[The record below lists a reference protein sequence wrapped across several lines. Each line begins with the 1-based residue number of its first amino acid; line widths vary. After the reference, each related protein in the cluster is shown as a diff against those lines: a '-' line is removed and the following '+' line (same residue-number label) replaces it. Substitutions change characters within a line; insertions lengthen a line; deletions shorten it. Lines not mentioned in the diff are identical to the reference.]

1 VRLRLRMHRPQQS
14 LRLLTRKG
22 GRDHSA
28 LDHRPLPHIT
38 FGGTSSGRAL
48 CPRAEGSA
56 GSDGCKPTAYRDAF
70 QQNLYHT
77 WKQMSRQTLVIRRG
91 PGSPAVTQGA
101 KPNGRS

>member
-1 VRLRLRMHRPQQS
+1 MIEAILSCDCDSECTNPNSH

-28 LDHRPLPHIT
+28 IDRRPLPRIT

-56 GSDGCKPTAYRDAF
+56 GSDGCKPTGYRASDSGTVSGTA
-70 QQNLYHT
+70 H
-77 WKQMSRQTLVIRRG
+77 WVIGGVWRLDV
-91 PGSPAVTQGA
+91 GSAH
-101 KPNGRS
+101 

>member
-1 VRLRLRMHRPQQS
+1 MPWPYSFHHVHHQVR
-14 LRLLTRKG
+14 KV
-22 GRDHSA
+22 SA
-28 LDHRPLPHIT
+28 TPGVR
-38 FGGTSSGRAL
+38 SG
-48 CPRAEGSA
+48 
-56 GSDGCKPTAYRDAF
+56 TAYRDAF

>member
-1 VRLRLRMHRPQQS
+1 MIEAIMSCDCDSECTDPNSH

-28 LDHRPLPHIT
+28 IDHRPLPRIT

-56 GSDGCKPTAYRDAF
+56 GSDGCKPTVLRAPDGVKGERKDVR
-70 QQNLYHT
+70 H
-77 WKQMSRQTLVIRRG
+77 RREALCR
-91 PGSPAVTQGA
+91 PKSEAA
-101 KPNGRS
+101 